1 MKSIFKSRQ
10 RYKNYFYIISFKINY
25 FFQKKAREEYS
36 RATILHLNFYYN
48 TKEFIKILF

>member
-25 FFQKKAREEYS
+25 FFQIKSPGR
-36 RATILHLNFYYN
+36 IFPGNNF
-48 TKEFIKILF
+48 TFKFLL